1 MDEQYRNVAKNSAI
15 IFGYILAII
24 YGLPGILWGIL
35 YLYYTYYENADLLSM
50 YLDRK
55 YDLNMQ
61 YGILKDIL
69 LLSTYMPSKHPKFC
83 DSYEKEE
90 QIFIDL
96 RNDEIKKIIN
106 KIREIKE
113 GYEADNEDIKKQSY
127 EKTDQNLKIREAKEE
142 KDRLLKEAEAGKDSR
157 HNSTSTR
164 IWIQNVF
171 IMIQT
176 IYVNIFNGLILFKD
190 IFLTIVPL
198 FKAIIQNKV
207 IMGFLI
213 IVGLICVLLYN
224 LKPSSSNSKNKD
236 RNANTNSVST
246 FSPYAIYVDI
256 VDSYTHYSKMAKD
269 LSNSMSKT
277 LSNTEEGKDEEIVD
291 DTIYNRELH
300 DPKKIKGR
308 YDNLSYIN
316 LSEIGIVSIP
326 GMVSVPGF
334 TIEKDKLYN
343 IHLPSSKF
351 EINTINTNN
360 ILWKIGKKNVDN
372 EGELKWKI
380 DCKSIDKIAGGGGDI
395 PAFITDIDD
404 DNKCIINVRGFDDT
418 MGEGGGD
425 EDKLAYST
433 EEIKD
438 EI

>member
-69 LLSTYMPSKHPKFC
+69 LLSTYMPSKHPTFC
-83 DSYEKEE
+83 DYYEKEE

-96 RNDEIKKIIN
+96 RNDEIKRIIN

-171 IMIQT
+171 TVIQT
-176 IYVNIFNGLILFKD
+176 IYVNIFNVAILGKD
-190 IFLTIVPL
+190 ILSTILPL

-277 LSNTEEGKDEEIVD
+277 LSNTEEGKDEDIVD

-316 LSEIGIVSIP
+316 LSEIDIVAIP
-326 GMVSVPGF
+326 GMATDF
-334 TIEKDKLYN
+334 TIEKDKFYN

-351 EINTINTNN
+351 EINTNN

-404 DNKCIINVRGFDDT
+404 DNKCIINVGGFDDT
-418 MGEGGGD
+418 KITSEAD
-425 EDKLAYST
+425 KDKLAYST

-438 EI
+438 

>member
-83 DSYEKEE
+83 DSHEKEE
-90 QIFIDL
+90 QVFIDL
-96 RNDEIKKIIN
+96 RNDEIKRIIN
-106 KIREIKE
+106 KIREIKG

-171 IMIQT
+171 IVIQT
-176 IYVNIFNGLILFKD
+176 IYVNLFNGLILFKD
-190 IFLTIVPL
+190 ILFTIVPL
-198 FKAIIQNKV
+198 LKALIQNKV

-213 IVGLICVLLYN
+213 IVGLICALLYN

-277 LSNTEEGKDEEIVD
+277 LSNTEEGKDEETD
-291 DTIYNRELH
+291 NTIYNRELH

-316 LSEIGIVSIP
+316 LSEIGIEAIP
-326 GMVSVPGF
+326 GMATGF

-351 EINTINTNN
+351 EINTNN

>member
-69 LLSTYMPSKHPKFC
+69 LLSTYMPSKHPAFC

-96 RNDEIKKIIN
+96 RNDEIKRIIN

-113 GYEADNEDIKKQSY
+113 DYEADNEDIKKQSY

-171 IMIQT
+171 TTIQT
-176 IYVNIFNGLILFKD
+176 IYVNIFNVAILGKD
-190 IFLTIVPL
+190 ILSTILPL

-224 LKPSSSNSKNKD
+224 LKPSSSNSKNKAG
-236 RNANTNSVST
+236 NANTNSVST

-269 LSNSMSKT
+269 LGNSVSNT

-316 LSEIGIVSIP
+316 LSEIDIVAIP
-326 GMVSVPGF
+326 GMATDF
-334 TIEKDKLYN
+334 TIEKDKFYN

-351 EINTINTNN
+351 EINTNN

-404 DNKCIINVRGFDDT
+404 DNKCIINVGGFDDT
-418 MGEGGGD
+418 KITSEAD
-425 EDKLAYST
+425 KDKLAYST

-438 EI
+438 